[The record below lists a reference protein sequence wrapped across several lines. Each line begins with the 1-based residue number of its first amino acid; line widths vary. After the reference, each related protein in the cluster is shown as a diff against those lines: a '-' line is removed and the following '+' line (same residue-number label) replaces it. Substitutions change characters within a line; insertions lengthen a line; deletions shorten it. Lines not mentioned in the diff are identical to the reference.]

1 MDMGKCKRSA
11 MDYVKCIFLSL
22 VLLVGLFFL
31 IGEKVLPVDIPD
43 NDYQCEEYRGDW
55 VRVNEDGSRVPVLV
69 PGKCEAL
76 RGETV
81 TVETTLDFTPVAG
94 SCLCFRSSKQEMWI
108 YVDGELRESYSTKE
122 SRLFGRT
129 GAVVFVFLDLLPE
142 DEGKT
147 LTLVTESDSPYSGLQ
162 YTVYYG
168 NRMGVWHQFA
178 RQYGLELVVAFFT
191 LLLGALSII
200 GSIFLHIAYR
210 RRINLEYLGWGV
222 VLAGIWLVTNSVFR
236 QLLFPN
242 MAVVNAITFC
252 MIMLMPIPFLIYMD
266 GIQKERYR
274 IPYMVMISVDF
285 MMFVVCT
292 VLHFTGVVDFAD
304 TIRYIA
310 VTSMLSILLMGVTM
324 VMDTCKRKVKEYR
337 IAALGVLGAAL
348 AACVQIVVFFLSAV
362 QFSGVI
368 LALGL
373 IFLLLISVIG
383 TIQEIIHIEKEK
395 QQAILSSEAKAKFLA
410 NMSHEIRTPI
420 NAVLGMDAM
429 ILRENQDPKIKEYA
443 VDIRNAGQTLLGLIN
458 DILDM
463 SKIESG
469 KMKIVPAE
477 YDFSSML
484 HDIANMISMKA
495 NDKNLE
501 FNVLVNQQLPSRMY
515 GDEIRIRQ
523 VLINILN
530 NAVKYTEQGSVTFK
544 VDGKVE
550 EDDAILLFSVKDTGI
565 GIKEEDLSKLFVE
578 FERLDE
584 DRNRNIEGTGL
595 GMNITAQLLEMMG
608 SHIQVNSVYGQG
620 SEFFFELRQKI
631 MNPEPIG
638 NLEERIRQQTQEYIY
653 NASFTAP
660 DAHLLVVD
668 DNAVNLKVFCGLL
681 KDTKVQIDQVESGM
695 ECLERVRK
703 NHYDII
709 FLDHMMPEMDGI
721 ETLHAMKEMQ
731 DYPCKATPVV
741 ALTANAVAGAKEM
754 YLSEGFDEF
763 LAKPIIPDKLENLIR
778 RMLPRELLVFD
789 MGEPVQ
795 MPSVEHEEAQQ
806 AVSVDAN
813 DTEDVE
819 LPEVE
824 GIEWDYGEM
833 HLHDKSLLLDTARDF
848 YRMLDTEADYLED
861 CYHQIFSGT
870 EEAESREQVL
880 NLYRIKVHA
889 MKGSSALIGAM
900 QLFGLAK
907 TLEYAARDEKIS
919 VIEHLTPVFL
929 QEWRSY
935 KEKLEVCMP
944 PEDERIAVEDF
955 SVILEYLD
963 ILKPA
968 MEEQDIDEADRIME
982 ALMQYEYGDE
992 IEKVMEQLQTAV
1004 TDIDSDR
1011 AIELIDK
1018 LETMIKI

>member
-1 MDMGKCKRSA
+1 MGKSKRSA

-43 NDYQCEEYRGDW
+43 NDYQCEA
-55 VRVNEDGSRVPVLV
+55 P
-69 PGKCEAL
+69 

-81 TVETTLDFTPVAG
+81 TVETTLDFTPAPG

-813 DTEDVE
+813 DTED
-819 LPEVE
+819 
-824 GIEWDYGEM
+824 
-833 HLHDKSLLLDTARDF
+833 
-848 YRMLDTEADYLED
+848 DYLED

-944 PEDERIAVEDF
+944 SEDERIAVEDF

>member
-1 MDMGKCKRSA
+1 MVLGKCKRSA

-43 NDYQCEEYRGDW
+43 NDYQCEA
-55 VRVNEDGSRVPVLV
+55 P
-69 PGKCEAL
+69 

-81 TVETTLDFTPVAG
+81 TVETTLDFTPAPG

-813 DTEDVE
+813 DTED
-819 LPEVE
+819 
-824 GIEWDYGEM
+824 
-833 HLHDKSLLLDTARDF
+833 
-848 YRMLDTEADYLED
+848 DYLED

-944 PEDERIAVEDF
+944 SEDERIAVEDF